1 MPAVSLLGPMATLP
15 VLPAEARRVLELA
28 RSDRAAARE
37 ALAKLTPEAQ
47 TALLL
52 ETPVSRRSALL
63 DLVDEPERVVPGLPP
78 ADLCLVVR
86 SIGLEEAGWL
96 LACATD
102 EQIRASVDLDA
113 WKGFLPDHR
122 RFGEWLSAL
131 ADAGEETLLRAARA
145 VDFELLVLQLR
156 ERAAVSMKG
165 NEDDWEPPDGGI
177 TVDGVF
183 YLVPREPNDDLRDLM
198 ELLRVLF
205 TNDYWVYF
213 RLLQGGLWELDTETE
228 EWAHRWRRGRLQ
240 DLGFPDMEDAKRIY
254 SFLREDRRS
263 ELPSVPEPTAMDIDA
278 TLPVSAPPLPM
289 VDDSEH
295 ALFRAMA
302 GLDEGERAPVRF
314 AFLTL
319 ANRVAMADELPLGEP
334 ETLETALDKA
344 ARVASRG
351 LEHLAREHEL
361 GGPAVL
367 RRVPVERLFRLGHSL
382 KPEGP
387 PRTDD

>member
-1 MPAVSLLGPMATLP
+1 MATLP
-15 VLPAEARRVLELA
+15 VLPPETRRLLELA

-37 ALAKLTPEAQ
+37 ALAELTPEAQ

-52 ETPVSRRSALL
+52 ETPVSRRVALL

-78 ADLCLVVR
+78 ADLCLLAR

-102 EQIRASVDLDA
+102 EQIRGSLDLDA
-113 WKGFLPDHR
+113 WKGTLPDLR
-122 RFGEWLSAL
+122 RFGEWLAAL
-131 ADAGEETLLRAARA
+131 ADGGEESLLRVARS
-145 VDFELLVLQLR
+145 VDFEVLVLQLR
-156 ERAAVSMKG
+156 ERAWLNMKS
-165 NEDDWEPPDGGI
+165 NEDDWEPPDGGL

-183 YLVPREPNDDLRDLM
+183 YLVPRAATDDLSDLM
-198 ELLRVLF
+198 GLLRALF
-205 TNDYWVYF
+205 ANDYWTYF
-213 RLLQGGLWELDTETE
+213 RLVQGGLWELDLESQ

-240 DLGFPDMEDAKRIY
+240 DLGFPDLEDAKRIY
-254 SFLREDRRS
+254 SFLRADRRS
-263 ELPSVPEPTAMDIDA
+263 ELPLAPQSTAAEPDVDVILAVSVPLPT
-278 TLPVSAPPLPM
+278 

-302 GLDEGERAPVRF
+302 ELGEAERGPARS

-334 ETLETALDKA
+334 ETLDSVLEKA

-351 LEHLAREHEL
+351 LEYLAREHVL
-361 GGPAVL
+361 TGPDVL
-367 RRVPVERLFRLGHSL
+367 RRVSVEHLFRLGHSL
-382 KPEGP
+382 EPEGP
-387 PRTDD
+387 PEKPEQEMVVD